1 MQASPVA
8 EQLIEQLAP
17 YLGAF
22 NAKISVKTFAQRAL
36 GLNTEQLTRDDV
48 PALLEALRPS
58 LYTLVG
64 KASTDALLEKVARQV
79 K

>member
-1 MQASPVA
+1 MSPPPVV
-8 EQLIEQLAP
+8 EQLVEQLAP
-17 YLGAF
+17 FLGAF
-22 NAKISVKTFAQRAL
+22 NAKISVKTFSQRAL
-36 GLNTEQLTRDDV
+36 GRAADQLTKDDV

-64 KASTDALLEKVARQV
+64 RASTDTLLEKIARQV

>member
-1 MQASPVA
+1 MTSSAIADQLA
-8 EQLIEQLAP
+8 ELLAP

-22 NAKISVKTFAQRAL
+22 NAKISIKTFSQRAL
-36 GLNTEQLTRDDV
+36 GCPAESLAREDV

-64 KASTDALLEKVARQV
+64 KTSTDTLLEKIARQV